1 MNKKVL
7 TLCVSAL
14 LAGGMLGTVNALP
27 ANPTQIETRA
37 VVANGLKWNGTLP
50 TSLSSVGATV
60 LPGFTN
66 NSRLFY
72 LANTSGGSIGNPT
85 NADGFVYINGSN
97 VLTSGGYSSITNVKE
112 AYWTMSGNDLINNAN
127 HAFTAGAYSKFDV
140 VPVTNDNDDL
150 GCFFVLQAK
159 NTDGSAAGYVTR
171 SGSTWR
177 VTPDATATSLAS
189 AAVFVSVETA
199 YSATPENGAD
209 LNAELGNGFGLTISS
224 AKEDVTSISG
234 VDNFSGTLTA
244 MQWDGTDLVKS
255 TLTRYFLKN
264 EDGKYLYWDEETN
277 QDSDNPG
284 SFALKSADDLKT
296 AISGNDYLGYLFRIY
311 ASDNDSEAIKVTVD
325 GTDVPTSYTDEK
337 RLYINNT
344 LSTGRLTALDAA
356 STTVNVQNWAVTTL
370 GASNSV
376 DLRSMLQGKFLKI
389 SFAGTGKAT
398 GDAYKVGG
406 TLAIRDNKADFVP
419 TNSLYENAPEA
430 HWAATYDAA
439 TRHLT
444 LANRENPNT
453 TLVISGMRSDDNTI
467 YAVTSAGYT
476 TDGDSIKIE
485 FVNAPAISTD
495 GYLDDYTETELRNTA
510 FYLALDRQNADDDI
524 PAYWAENHNA
534 SHQIGATVVKD
545 NATKWNLAFKK
556 KDNNNDKVEA
566 FENQIDTV
574 YVTSTLQT
582 WNASTNVITDS
593 KSRLAILPYTFQNRS
608 NNEFVKLNDQTK
620 LDYYICDKDNNETI
634 DNGAAQKFI
643 IKMKADGTYNYV
655 PVTVNNSY
663 DDKGLVT
670 AASDYQFVTY
680 SAGVATAHNKVF
692 EGNSLTNGSWEEMSM
707 YAKDMNSLM
716 LVERDDAPEYRKLVS
731 TLGVDTVSIYRD
743 ENESEAIYEQRN
755 DNAIVDGK
763 ALSFL
768 NIENL
773 NDPKFDINP
782 AIYVDSAYVNRGNNK
797 CWQYLLA
804 VNVEEKLNTFC
815 PDDPTHNTEEWI
827 AEHGVCPHAIKTPY
841 VKARFLVNLIDTA
854 NIYGATHLHNNPYIN
869 QTEEGQDRAKLSF
882 VPGFHVGDSLYLV
895 TNDDTICVDLNT
907 PNFTIGKFAF
917 KYVDAMNSDAF
928 KIQTAYK
935 DYTPEATTYDPNYKN
950 EGFLR
955 WTNGCIVV
963 DNGYEKGDVF
973 NMNEDETGTPTANEE
988 ISANAAV
995 SVVAVDGAVIVKGAE
1010 GKNVVV
1016 STILGKVVANE
1027 VLNSDNETIAAPA
1040 GIVVV
1045 SVDGE
1050 SFKVAV
1056 K

>member
-14 LAGGMLGTVNALP
+14 LAGGMLSTVNALP

-37 VVANGLKWNGTLP
+37 VVSEAENWTGTLFSADDLK
-50 TSLSSVGATV
+50 SLSSTTTDAATV
-60 LPGFTN
+60 LSGFTN
-66 NSRLFY
+66 NSRLFVVVNN
-72 LANTSGGSIGNPT
+72 LGSVT
-85 NADGFVYINGSN
+85 KDKFVYVDANGDLKAGAYN
-97 VLTSGGYSSITNVKE
+97 TAGNTE
-112 AYWTMSGNDLINNAN
+112 AYWTMSGNDLINNASHSFN
-127 HAFTAGAYSKFDV
+127 VESYTKFDV
-140 VPVTNDNDDL
+140 VPVTNTNDKF
-150 GCFFVLQAK
+150 GGFFVLQAK
-159 NTDGSAAGYVTR
+159 KNDGSVAGYVAYDGTDF
-171 SGSTWR
+171 SI
-177 VTPDATATSLAS
+177 ATVLTN

-199 YSATPENGAD
+199 YSTTPENGAN

-224 AKEDVTSISG
+224 AKDDVTSISG
-234 VDNFSGTLTA
+234 ADIFGGTLKAMILSGSDFVEATTA
-244 MQWDGTDLVKS
+244 NFVYYLM
-255 TLTRYFLKN
+255 N
-264 EDGKYLYWDEETN
+264 EDGKFIYWDETTN

-284 SFALKSADDLKT
+284 SFTLKSGDDLKAAVT
-296 AISGNDYLGYLFRIY
+296 AGDQTNYLFRIY
-311 ASDNDSEAIKVTVD
+311 KSDNGSEAIKVTVD
-325 GTDVPTSYTDEK
+325 GTATTPVNDEK

-370 GASNSV
+370 GASNAV

-389 SFAGTGKAT
+389 SFAGTGKAAN
-398 GDAYKVGG
+398 DAYKVGG

-419 TNSLYENAPEA
+419 AKDLYENAPEA

-439 TRHLT
+439 TRKLT

-453 TLVISGMRSDDNTI
+453 TLEISGMRTDDDVIYKVSSTASTI
-467 YAVTSAGYT
+467 G
-476 TDGDSIKIE
+476 GDSIKIQ

-495 GYLDDYTETELRNTA
+495 GYLDDYSENDLRNTA

-534 SHQIGATVVKD
+534 SHQIGATVVKE

-556 KDNNNDKVEA
+556 KNNNNDKVEA
-566 FENQIDTV
+566 FESQIDTV
-574 YVTSTLQT
+574 YVTSNLQT

-608 NNEFVKLNDQTK
+608 NNEFVKLNNQNN
-620 LDYYICDKDNNETI
+620 LEYYICDKDNNKAI

-643 IKMKADGTYNYV
+643 IKMKANGTYNYV
-655 PVTVNNSY
+655 PVIVANTYN
-663 DDKGLVT
+663 DKGLVKT
-670 AASDYQFVTY
+670 EGLTNSSNIDFEDAM
-680 SAGVATAHNKVF
+680 KVF
-692 EGNSLTNGSWEEMSM
+692 EGNSLQNGSWEEMSM

-743 ENESEAIYEQRN
+743 ENESEVIYEQRN
-755 DNAIVDGK
+755 DKAIVEDK

-768 NIENL
+768 NIENM

-815 PDDPTHNTEEWI
+815 PDNPEHNTEAWI
-827 AEHGVCPHAIKTPY
+827 KEHGVCPHAIKTPY
-841 VKARFLVNLIDTA
+841 LKARFLVNLIDTA

-869 QTEEGQDRAKLSF
+869 QTEEGADRAKLAF

-895 TNDDTICVDLNT
+895 TNSDTVCVDLRT

-935 DYTPEATTYDPNYKN
+935 DYTPEAETYDPNYTN

-963 DNGYEKGDVF
+963 DEGYEKGDVF
-973 NMNEDETGTPTANEE
+973 NMNEDETGTPTANESIVAGE
-988 ISANAAV
+988 V
-995 SVVAVDGAVIVKGAE
+995 SVVATDGAVIVKGAE
-1010 GKNVVV
+1010 GKNVIV

>member
-37 VVANGLKWNGTLP
+37 VVANGLEWAGTLP

-66 NSRLFY
+66 NSRLFV
-72 LANTSGGSIGNPT
+72 LTNSIGNIT
-85 NADGFVYINGSN
+85 VSANKFVT
-97 VLTSGGYSSITNVKE
+97 VSGGTLLANSYTGGDAE

-140 VPVTNDNDDL
+140 VPVTKDGDEL

-159 NTDGSAAGYVTR
+159 NTDGSFGGYVTYT
-171 SGSTWR
+171 SSAFD
-177 VTPDATATSLAS
+177 VTAGTNAASELAS

-199 YSATPENGAD
+199 YSNTATYGQD
-209 LNAELGNGFGLTISS
+209 LNKELGNGFGLTISS
-224 AKEDVTSISG
+224 AKGITSISG
-234 VDNFSGTLTA
+234 VDVFDGTLTA
-244 MQWDGTDLVKS
+244 KVWAGNVDANDPSKNFVDATGYNEYYLM
-255 TLTRYFLKN
+255 N
-264 EDGKYLYWDEETN
+264 EDGKFIYWDETTDK
-277 QDSDNPG
+277 DSDNPG
-284 SFALKSADDLKT
+284 SFVLKSAKDL
-296 AISGNDYLGYLFRIY
+296 NDASDKSNYKFHIY
-311 ASDNDSEAIKVTVD
+311 AADNGSEAVKVAVGD
-325 GTDVPTSYTDEK
+325 GTK
-337 RLYINNT
+337 RRLYINNT

-743 ENESEAIYEQRN
+743 ENESEVIYEQRN

-935 DYTPEATTYDPNYKN
+935 NYTPEATTYDPNYKN

-963 DNGYEKGDVF
+963 DDRYEKGDVF

-988 ISANAAV
+988 ISAEEATV
-995 SVVAVDGAVIVKGAE
+995 SVVATDGAVIVKGAE

>member
-14 LAGGMLGTVNALP
+14 LAGGMLSTVNALP

-37 VVANGLKWNGTLP
+37 VVAKGLTWAGTLP
-50 TSLSSVGATV
+50 TDLSSVGETV
-60 LPGFTN
+60 LSGFTN
-66 NSRLFY
+66 NSRLY
-72 LANTSGGSIGNPT
+72 
-85 NADGFVYINGSN
+85 
-97 VLTSGGYSSITNVKE
+97 VLTNTLGNVTVPSSATSRFVSISRGALTVNNYTAGDEE

-140 VPVTNDNDDL
+140 VPVTMTTDKL

-159 NTDGSAAGYVTR
+159 NTDGSFGGYVTY
-171 SGSTWR
+171 SGSFG
-177 VTPDATATSLAS
+177 VTAGSNATSELAS

-199 YSATPENGAD
+199 YSNTATYGQD
-209 LNAELGNGFGLTISS
+209 LNKELGNGFGLTISS
-224 AKEDVTSISG
+224 AKGITSISG
-234 VDNFSGTLTA
+234 VDVFDGTLTA
-244 MQWDGTDLVKS
+244 KVWVGNVDANDPSKNFVDAIGYNEYYLM
-255 TLTRYFLKN
+255 N
-264 EDGKYLYWDEETN
+264 EDGKFIYWDETTDK
-277 QDSDNPG
+277 DSDNPG
-284 SFALKSADDLKT
+284 SFVLKSAKDL
-296 AISGNDYLGYLFRIY
+296 NDASDKSNYKFHIY
-311 ASDNDSEAIKVTVD
+311 AADNGSEAVKVAV
-325 GTDVPTSYTDEK
+325 GDVTK
-337 RLYINNT
+337 RRLYINNT
-344 LSTGRLTALDAA
+344 LSTGRLTAVEETTP
-356 STTVNVQNWAVTTL
+356 STVNIQNWAVTTL

-467 YAVTSAGYT
+467 YAVTSTGYT
-476 TDGDSIKIE
+476 TDGDSIKIQ

-495 GYLDDYTETELRNTA
+495 GYLDDYSENDLRNTA

-534 SHQIGATVVKD
+534 SHQIGATVVKE

-556 KDNNNDKVEA
+556 KTSAADDYK
-566 FENQIDTV
+566 NQIDTV
-574 YVTSTLQT
+574 YVTSNLQT

-608 NNEFVKLNDQTK
+608 NNEFVKLNNQNN
-620 LDYYICDKDNNETI
+620 LEYYICDKDNNKAI
-634 DNGAAQKFI
+634 DGGAAQKFI
-643 IKMKADGTYNYV
+643 IKMKANGTYNYV
-655 PVTVNNSY
+655 PVIVANTYN
-663 DDKGLVT
+663 DKGLVKT
-670 AASDYQFVTY
+670 EGLTNSSNIDFEDAM
-680 SAGVATAHNKVF
+680 KVF
-692 EGNSLTNGSWEEMSM
+692 EGNSLQNGSWEEMSM

-731 TLGVDTVSIYRD
+731 TLGIDTVSIYRD
-743 ENESEAIYEQRN
+743 ENESEVIYEQRN
-755 DNAIVDGK
+755 DKAIVEDK

-768 NIENL
+768 NIENM

-782 AIYVDSAYVNRGNNK
+782 AIYVDSAYVNRAGNK

-827 AEHGVCPHAIKTPY
+827 KEHGVCPHAIKTPY
-841 VKARFLVNLIDTA
+841 LKARFLVNLIDTA

-869 QTEEGQDRAKLSF
+869 QTEEGADRAKLAF

-895 TNDDTICVDLNT
+895 TNSDTVCVDLRT

-935 DYTPEATTYDPNYKN
+935 DYTPEATTYDPNYTN

-963 DNGYEKGDVF
+963 DYGYEKGDVF

-988 ISANAAV
+988 ISAEEATV
-995 SVVAVDGAVIVKGAE
+995 SVVATDGAVIVKGAE

-1016 STILGKVVANE
+1016 STILGKVVANK

>member
-37 VVANGLKWNGTLP
+37 VVSKALTTTATLP
-50 TSLSSVGATV
+50 TDLSKVGATV

-72 LANTSGGSIGNPT
+72 LANLSGTVSNPS
-85 NADGFVYINGSN
+85 NANGFVYINASST
-97 VLTSGGYSSITNVKE
+97 LTTAGYSSIPDVKD

-140 VPVTNDNDDL
+140 VPVTTATDKL
-150 GCFFVLQAK
+150 KCFFVLQAK

-171 SGSTWR
+171 TGTTWG
-177 VTPDATATSLAS
+177 VTSDATATSLAQ

-199 YSATPENGAD
+199 YSATAMTGTD

-224 AKEDVTSISG
+224 AKDEVTSISG
-234 VDNFSGTLTA
+234 VDVFSGTLIA
-244 MQWDGTDLVKS
+244 MSNATTVATTGVQ
-255 TLTRYFLKN
+255 YFLKN
-264 EDGKYLYWDEETN
+264 EDGKYIYWDETVN
-277 QDSDNPG
+277 VGDDSDEKG
-284 SFALKSADDLKT
+284 AFVLKSEEDFKAATDNSNY
-296 AISGNDYLGYLFRIY
+296 IFHIY
-311 ASDNDSEAIKVTVD
+311 AADNGSEAVKVTV
-325 GTDVPTSYTDEK
+325 GTTTER

-356 STTVNVQNWAVTTL
+356 SSTVNVQNWAVTTL
-370 GASNSV
+370 GTTNAV

-453 TLVISGMRSDDNTI
+453 TLVITGMRSDDGVI
-467 YAVTSAGYT
+467 YAVTSPSYT
-476 TDGDSIKIE
+476 TDGDSIKIQ
-485 FVNAPAISTD
+485 FVNAPALSTD

-534 SHQIGATVVKD
+534 SHQIGATVVKE

-556 KDNNNDKVEA
+556 KTTAADAYK
-566 FENQIDTV
+566 NQIDTV
-574 YVTSTLQT
+574 YVTSNLQS
-582 WNASTNVITDS
+582 WNPSTNVITDS
-593 KSRLAILPYTFQNRS
+593 ESRLAILPYTFQNRS
-608 NNEFVKLNDQTK
+608 NNEFVKLNNQTN
-620 LDYYICDKDNNETI
+620 LDYYICDKDNNKTI

-670 AASDYQFVTY
+670 TDYVFVNTTTDTD
-680 SAGVATAHNKVF
+680 SKKVF

-731 TLGVDTVSIYRD
+731 ALGSDTVRIYRD
-743 ENESEAIYEQRN
+743 ENESEVIYEQRN
-755 DNAIVDGK
+755 DKAIVENK

-768 NIENL
+768 NIENV

-815 PDDPTHNTEEWI
+815 PDDSTHNTEEWI

-869 QTEEGQDRAKLSF
+869 QTEEGADRAKLSF
-882 VPGFHVGDSLYLV
+882 VPGFHVGDKLYLV

-935 DYTPEATTYDPNYKN
+935 DYTPEATTYNPNYTN

-963 DNGYEKGDVF
+963 DNGYEMGDVF
-973 NMNEDETGTPTANEE
+973 NMNEDETLTPTANET
-988 ISANAAV
+988 IAADGV
-995 SVVAVDGAVIVKGAE
+995 VTVVATDGGVIVKGAE
-1010 GKNVVV
+1010 GKNVIV

-1027 VLNSDNETIAAPA
+1027 TVNSDNETIAAPA

-1050 SFKVAV
+1050 SFKVVV

>member
-14 LAGGMLGTVNALP
+14 LAGGMLSTVNALP

-37 VVANGLKWNGTLP
+37 VVAKGLTWAGTLP
-50 TSLSSVGATV
+50 TDLSSVGETV
-60 LPGFTN
+60 LSGFTN
-66 NSRLFY
+66 NSRLY
-72 LANTSGGSIGNPT
+72 VLTNTSGNVTVPSSATSRFVSISRG
-85 NADGFVYINGSN
+85 A
-97 VLTSGGYSSITNVKE
+97 LTVNNYTAGDEE

-140 VPVTNDNDDL
+140 VPVTMTTDKL

-159 NTDGSAAGYVTR
+159 NTDGSFGGYVTY
-171 SGSTWR
+171 SGSFG
-177 VTPDATATSLAS
+177 VTAGSNATSELAS

-199 YSATPENGAD
+199 YSNTATYGQD
-209 LNAELGNGFGLTISS
+209 LNKELGNGFGLTISS
-224 AKEDVTSISG
+224 AKGITSISG
-234 VDNFSGTLTA
+234 VDVFDGTLTA
-244 MQWDGTDLVKS
+244 KVWAGNVDANDPSKNFVDAIGYNEYYLM
-255 TLTRYFLKN
+255 N
-264 EDGKYLYWDEETN
+264 EDGKFIYWDETTDK
-277 QDSDNPG
+277 DSDNPG
-284 SFALKSADDLKT
+284 SFVLKSAKDL
-296 AISGNDYLGYLFRIY
+296 NDASDKSNYKFHIY
-311 ASDNDSEAIKVTVD
+311 AADNGSEAVKVAV
-325 GTDVPTSYTDEK
+325 GDVTK
-337 RLYINNT
+337 RRLYINNT
-344 LSTGRLTALDAA
+344 LSTGRLTAVEETTP
-356 STTVNVQNWAVTTL
+356 STVNIQNWAVTTL

-467 YAVTSAGYT
+467 YAVTSTGYT
-476 TDGDSIKIE
+476 TDGDSIKIQ

-495 GYLDDYTETELRNTA
+495 GYLDDYSENDLRNTA

-534 SHQIGATVVKD
+534 SHQIGATVVKE

-556 KDNNNDKVEA
+556 KTSAADDYK
-566 FENQIDTV
+566 NQIDTV
-574 YVTSTLQT
+574 YVTSNLQT

-608 NNEFVKLNDQTK
+608 NNEFVKLNNQNN
-620 LDYYICDKDNNETI
+620 LEYYICDKDNNKAI
-634 DNGAAQKFI
+634 DGGAAQKFI
-643 IKMKADGTYNYV
+643 IKMKANGTYNYV
-655 PVTVNNSY
+655 PVIVANTYN
-663 DDKGLVT
+663 DKGLVKT
-670 AASDYQFVTY
+670 EGLTNSSNIDFEDAM
-680 SAGVATAHNKVF
+680 KVF
-692 EGNSLTNGSWEEMSM
+692 EGNSLQNGSWEEMSM

-731 TLGVDTVSIYRD
+731 TLGIDTVSIYRD
-743 ENESEAIYEQRN
+743 ENESEVIYEQRN
-755 DNAIVDGK
+755 DKAIVEDK

-768 NIENL
+768 NIENM

-782 AIYVDSAYVNRGNNK
+782 AIYVDSAYVNRAGNK

-827 AEHGVCPHAIKTPY
+827 KEHGVCPHAIKTPY
-841 VKARFLVNLIDTA
+841 LKARFLVNLIDTA

-869 QTEEGQDRAKLSF
+869 QTEEGADRAKLAF

-895 TNDDTICVDLNT
+895 TNSDTVCVDLRT

-935 DYTPEATTYDPNYKN
+935 DYTPEATTYDPNYTN

-963 DNGYEKGDVF
+963 DYGYEKGDVF

-988 ISANAAV
+988 ISAEEATV
-995 SVVAVDGAVIVKGAE
+995 SVVATDGAVIVKGAE

-1016 STILGKVVANE
+1016 STILGKVVANK

>member
-14 LAGGMLGTVNALP
+14 LAGGMLSTVNALP

-37 VVANGLKWNGTLP
+37 VVAKDLTWAGTLP
-50 TSLSSVGATV
+50 TNLSSVGATV

-66 NSRLFY
+66 NSRLF
-72 LANTSGGSIGNPT
+72 
-85 NADGFVYINGSN
+85 
-97 VLTSGGYSSITNVKE
+97 VLTNTAGNITVTANQFVTISAGVLSVSSYAGGDDE

-140 VPVTNDNDDL
+140 VPVTKTNDEL

-159 NTDGSAAGYVTR
+159 NTDGSFGGYVTYT
-171 SGSTWR
+171 SSTFGVTAGSN
-177 VTPDATATSLAS
+177 ATSELAS

-199 YSATPENGAD
+199 YSTTPENGAN

-224 AKEDVTSISG
+224 AKDDVTSISG
-234 VDNFSGTLTA
+234 ADNFGGTLTA
-244 MQWDGTDLVKS
+244 MQWNGTDLEES
-255 TLTRYFLKN
+255 SLTRYFLKN
-264 EDGKYLYWDEETN
+264 EDGKYLYWDETTN

-296 AISGNDYLGYLFRIY
+296 AISKNDYLGYLFRIY
-311 ASDNDSEAIKVTVD
+311 AADNGSEAVKVTVD
-325 GTDVPTSYTDEK
+325 GTDAVSGYTDEK

-370 GASNSV
+370 GASNAV

-419 TNSLYENAPEA
+419 AKDLYENAPEA

-439 TRHLT
+439 TRKLT

-453 TLVISGMRSDDNTI
+453 TLEISGMRTDDDVIYEVSSTASTI
-467 YAVTSAGYT
+467 G
-476 TDGDSIKIE
+476 GDSIKIQ

-495 GYLDDYTETELRNTA
+495 GYLDDYSENDLRNTA

-534 SHQIGATVVKD
+534 SHQIGATVVKE

-556 KDNNNDKVEA
+556 KTSAADDYK
-566 FENQIDTV
+566 NQIDTV
-574 YVTSTLQT
+574 YVTSNLQT

-608 NNEFVKLNDQTK
+608 NNEFVKLNNQNN
-620 LDYYICDKDNNETI
+620 LEYYICDKDNNKAI
-634 DNGAAQKFI
+634 DGGAAQKFI
-643 IKMKADGTYNYV
+643 IKMKANGTYNYV
-655 PVTVNNSY
+655 PVIVANTYN
-663 DDKGLVT
+663 DKGLVKT
-670 AASDYQFVTY
+670 EGLTNSSNIDFEDAM
-680 SAGVATAHNKVF
+680 KVF
-692 EGNSLTNGSWEEMSM
+692 EGNSLQNGSWEEMSM

-731 TLGVDTVSIYRD
+731 TLGIDTVSIYRD
-743 ENESEAIYEQRN
+743 ENESEVIYEQRN
-755 DNAIVDGK
+755 DKAIVEDK

-768 NIENL
+768 NIENM

-782 AIYVDSAYVNRGNNK
+782 AIYVDSAYVNRAGNK

-827 AEHGVCPHAIKTPY
+827 KEHGVCPHAIKTPY
-841 VKARFLVNLIDTA
+841 LKARFLVNLIDTA

-869 QTEEGQDRAKLSF
+869 QTEEGADRAKLAF

-895 TNDDTICVDLNT
+895 TNSDTVCVDLRT

-935 DYTPEATTYDPNYKN
+935 DYTPEATTYDPNYTN

-963 DNGYEKGDVF
+963 DEGYEKGDVF

-988 ISANAAV
+988 ISAENGAV
-995 SVVAVDGAVIVKGAE
+995 SVVATDGAVIVKGAE
-1010 GKNVVV
+1010 GKNVIV

>member
-37 VVANGLKWNGTLP
+37 VVSKALTTTATLP
-50 TSLSSVGATV
+50 TDLSKVGATV

-66 NSRLFY
+66 NSRLFVV
-72 LANTSGGSIGNPT
+72 TT
-85 NADGFVYINGSN
+85 NSSNAQQAVADKFVYVDSN
-97 VLTSGGYSSITNVKE
+97 NALKVGKYSSLTTADDKAE
-112 AYWTMSGNDLINNAN
+112 AYWTMSGNDLKNNAN
-127 HAFTAGAYSKFDV
+127 HAFTVNAKSDFDV
-140 VPVTNDNDDL
+140 VPVTSEDDEL
-150 GCFFVLQAK
+150 GCYFVLRAK
-159 NTDGSAAGYVTR
+159 NNDGSFGGYVKYASNKFDLTA
-171 SGSTWR
+171 GSSEETELS
-177 VTPDATATSLAS
+177 DAAL
-189 AAVFVSVETA
+189 FVSVETA
-199 YSATPENGAD
+199 YSSTAMTGTK
-209 LNAELGNGFGLTISS
+209 LNEQLDGGFGLTISS
-224 AKEDVTSISG
+224 AKGITSISG
-234 VDNFSGTLTA
+234 ADNFDGTLTA
-244 MQWDGTDLVKS
+244 MKFESEKLVDAGNQS
-255 TLTRYFLKN
+255 VYYLIN
-264 EDGKYLYWDEETN
+264 EDGKALYWDETTN
-277 QDSDNPG
+277 ADSDNPG
-284 SFALKSADDLKT
+284 SFTLKSEKELAEASKGDQ
-296 AISGNDYLGYLFRIY
+296 SGYLFCIY
-311 ASDNDSEAIKVTVD
+311 AADNGSDAVKVT
-325 GTDVPTSYTDEK
+325 TDITLSSGSVTEEK

-344 LSTGRLTALDAA
+344 LKTGRLTAVEEGTYDAKTA
-356 STTVNVQNWAVTTL
+356 GNWAVTTL
-370 GASNSV
+370 GTTNAV

-398 GDAYKVGG
+398 DDAYKVGG

-453 TLVISGMRSDDNTI
+453 TLVITGMRSDDGVI
-467 YAVTSAGYT
+467 YAVTSPSYT
-476 TDGDSIKIE
+476 TDGDSIKIQ
-485 FVNAPAISTD
+485 FVNAPALSTD

-534 SHQIGATVVKD
+534 SHQIGATVVKE

-556 KDNNNDKVEA
+556 KTNAADAYK
-566 FENQIDTV
+566 NQIDTV
-574 YVTSTLQT
+574 YVTSNLQS
-582 WNASTNVITDS
+582 WNPSTNVITDS
-593 KSRLAILPYTFQNRS
+593 ESRLAILPYTFQNRS
-608 NNEFVKLNDQTK
+608 NNEFVKLNNQK
-620 LDYYICDKDNNETI
+620 NLDYYICDKDNNKTI

-663 DDKGLVT
+663 DAKGVVVT
-670 AASDYQFVTY
+670 ENLANSSNIDFEDEM
-680 SAGVATAHNKVF
+680 KVF
-692 EGNSLTNGSWEEMSM
+692 EGNSLTNGSWEKMSM

-731 TLGVDTVSIYRD
+731 ALGSDTVRIYRD
-743 ENESEAIYEQRN
+743 ENESEVIYEQRN
-755 DNAIVDGK
+755 DKAIVENK

-768 NIENL
+768 NIENV

-815 PDDPTHNTEEWI
+815 PDDSTHNTEEWI

-869 QTEEGQDRAKLSF
+869 QTEEGADRAKLSF
-882 VPGFHVGDSLYLV
+882 VPGFHVGDKLYLV

-935 DYTPEATTYDPNYKN
+935 DYTPEATTYNPNYTN

-973 NMNEDETGTPTANEE
+973 NMNEEETLTPTANET
-988 ISANAAV
+988 ISAEATV
-995 SVVAVDGAVIVKGAE
+995 SVVATDGGVIVKGAE
-1010 GKNVVV
+1010 GKNVIV

-1027 VLNSDNETIAAPA
+1027 TVNSDNETIAAPA

-1050 SFKVAV
+1050 SFKVVV

>member
-37 VVANGLKWNGTLP
+37 VVSKALETTNTLP
-50 TSLSSVGATV
+50 TSLSTITGTTV
-60 LPGFTN
+60 LPQFSN
-66 NSRLFY
+66 NFRLLVIKNASGTY
-72 LANTSGGSIGNPT
+72 TVANSKFVNVTTSSGAVAVGAYSAA
-85 NADGFVYINGSN
+85 NANEF
-97 VLTSGGYSSITNVKE
+97 
-112 AYWTMSGNDLINNAN
+112 YWTMSGNGLKNNAN
-127 HAFTAGAYSKFDV
+127 HAFTVKGKADFDI
-140 VPVTNDNDDL
+140 VPITSANDKL
-150 GCFFVLQAK
+150 GCFFVLRAK
-159 NTDGSAAGYVTR
+159 NNDGSFGGYVTYN
-171 SGSTWR
+171 
-177 VTPDATATSLAS
+177 TSLGLS
-189 AAVFVSVETA
+189 AGTNETSELSEAALFVSVDTEYSNTA
-199 YSATPENGAD
+199 MTGTD

-224 AKEDVTSISG
+224 AKDYVTSISG
-234 VDNFSGTLTA
+234 ADVFNGTLTA
-244 MQWDGTDLVKS
+244 TVWNGTAFVNATGSVYYLM
-255 TLTRYFLKN
+255 N
-264 EDGKYLYWDEETN
+264 EDGKFLYWDETTN

-284 SFALKSADDLKT
+284 SFTLKSAADLQ
-296 AISGNDYLGYLFRIY
+296 ASFANQDAYLFRVY
-311 ASDNDSEAIKVTVD
+311 AADNGSTAVKVTVD
-325 GTDVPTSYTDEK
+325 GDASTAANEK

-344 LSTGRLTALDAA
+344 ESTGRLTALDAA
-356 STTVNVQNWAVTTL
+356 SSTVNVQNWAVTTL
-370 GASNSV
+370 GTTNAV

-453 TLVISGMRSDDNTI
+453 TLVITGMRSDDGVI
-467 YAVTSAGYT
+467 YAVTSPSYT
-476 TDGDSIKIE
+476 TDGDSIKIQ
-485 FVNAPAISTD
+485 FVNAPALSTD

-534 SHQIGATVVKD
+534 SHQIGATVVKE

-556 KDNNNDKVEA
+556 KTTAADAYK
-566 FENQIDTV
+566 NQIDTV
-574 YVTSTLQT
+574 YVTSNLQS
-582 WNASTNVITDS
+582 WNPSTNVITDS
-593 KSRLAILPYTFQNRS
+593 ESRLAILPYTFQNRS
-608 NNEFVKLNDQTK
+608 NNEFVKLNNQTN
-620 LDYYICDKDNNETI
+620 LDYYICDKDNNKTI

-663 DDKGLVT
+663 DAKGVVVT
-670 AASDYQFVTY
+670 ENLANSSNIDFEDEM
-680 SAGVATAHNKVF
+680 KVF

-731 TLGVDTVSIYRD
+731 ALGSDTVRIYRD
-743 ENESEAIYEQRN
+743 ENESEVIYEQRN
-755 DNAIVDGK
+755 DKAIVENK

-768 NIENL
+768 NIENV

-815 PDDPTHNTEEWI
+815 PDDSTHNTEEWI

-869 QTEEGQDRAKLSF
+869 QTEEGADRAKLSF
-882 VPGFHVGDSLYLV
+882 VPGFHVGDKLYLV

-935 DYTPEATTYDPNYKN
+935 DYTPEATTYNPNYTN

-973 NMNEDETGTPTANEE
+973 NMNEEETLTPTANET
-988 ISANAAV
+988 ISAENGAV
-995 SVVAVDGAVIVKGAE
+995 TVVATDGGVIVKGAE
-1010 GKNVVV
+1010 GKNVIV

-1027 VLNSDNETIAAPA
+1027 TVNSDNETIAAPA

-1050 SFKVAV
+1050 SFKVVV